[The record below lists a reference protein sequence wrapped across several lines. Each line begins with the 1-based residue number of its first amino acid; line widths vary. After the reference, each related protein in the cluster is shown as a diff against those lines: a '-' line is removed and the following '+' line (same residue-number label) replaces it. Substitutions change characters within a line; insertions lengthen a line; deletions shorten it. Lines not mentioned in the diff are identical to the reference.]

1 MSGSLVFEQTLV
13 AEVLNM
19 IDAYQVTLQIPLV
32 DEELV
37 WIERVLLFK
46 LLDPALHDKALQND
60 LPETA

>member
-13 AEVLNM
+13 AEVLNT

-46 LLDPALHDKALQND
+46 LLDPALHD
-60 LPETA
+60 